1 MIPDPFLQLFVAL
14 GLGLLVGLQRERV
27 DPAIGGIRT
36 FALIT
41 VLGALAALLGR
52 SFGGW
57 VVAVGLLASAAL
69 VISGNLVRLGRG
81 DADPG
86 QTTEFS
92 AVVMYCVGALVVMA
106 PLAVS
111 VVLAGAVAVLLHLK
125 EPLHRFVGRMG
136 EQDLRAIM
144 QLVLITLV
152 ILPILPDR
160 PFGPYQ
166 VLNPYQVWLMVVLIV
181 SLSLAGYVAFK
192 LFGAN
197 AGSALA
203 GLLGGLI
210 SSTAT
215 TVAYARRTRETS
227 EGARLA
233 ALVITIASAVV
244 FGRVLVEVAAVAPSY
259 LIYIGP
265 PIGAMLGLAAVI
277 SLVAWI
283 LGRDSNA
290 EPPEPE
296 NPADLKSALVFG
308 ALYAGILLAV
318 AFARDRFGTAGLY
331 TVATL
336 SGLTDMD
343 AITLSTSRLVAG
355 GRLDPSMGWRAILLA
370 GLSNLAFKAGIVA
383 ALGSRGLFGRIAL
396 LFGLMLAGGGAI
408 LWLWP

>member
-1 MIPDPFLQLFVAL
+1 MIPDPFLQIFVAL

-27 DPAIGGIRT
+27 DPAIAGIRT

-41 VLGALAALLGR
+41 VLGTLAALLGR

-57 VVAVGLLASAAL
+57 VVAVGLLVAAAL
-69 VISGNLVRLGRG
+69 VMSGNLVRIPRG

-86 QTTEFS
+86 QTTEFT
-92 AVVMYCVGALVVMA
+92 AMVMYCAGALVVMA

-111 VVLAGAVAVLLHLK
+111 VVLVGAVAVLLHLK

-136 EQDLRAIM
+136 EGDVRAIM
-144 QLVLITLV
+144 QLVLLALV
-152 ILPILPDR
+152 ILPVLPDR

-166 VLNPYQVWLMVVLIV
+166 VLNPYQIWWMVVLIV
-181 SLSLAGYVAFK
+181 SLSLAGYLAFK

-197 AGSALA
+197 AGSVLS
-203 GLLGGLI
+203 GVLGGLI

-215 TVAYARRTRETS
+215 TVSYARRTKDSPES
-227 EGARLA
+227 ARLA
-233 ALVITIASAVV
+233 ALIITIASAVV
-244 FGRVLVEVAAVAPSY
+244 FGRVLVEMAAVAPAY
-259 LIYIGP
+259 LIEMGP
-265 PIGAMLGLAAVI
+265 PIGAMLGVALVV
-277 SLVAWI
+277 SLIAW
-283 LGRDSNA
+283 LTGREGEA
-290 EPPEPE
+290 TPPQPE
-296 NPADLKSALVFG
+296 NPADLKAALVFG

-331 TVATL
+331 TVAAL

-355 GRLDPSMGWRAILLA
+355 GLEPATGWRTILVA
-370 GLSNLAFKAGIVA
+370 GLSNLLFKAGIA
-383 ALGSRGLFGRIAL
+383 ATLGSRGLLGRIAL
-396 LFGLMLAGGGAI
+396 LFGMMLGGGGLI

>member
-1 MIPDPFLQLFVAL
+1 VIPDPFLQLAVAL

-27 DPAIGGIRT
+27 DPAIAGIRT

-57 VVAVGLLASAAL
+57 IVAVGLLVSAAL
-69 VISGNLVRLGRG
+69 VVSGNLVRLSRG
-81 DADPG
+81 EAEPG
-86 QTTEFS
+86 QTTEFT

-136 EQDLRAIM
+136 EQDVRAIM
-144 QLVLITLV
+144 QLVLISLV
-152 ILPILPDR
+152 ILPVLPDR

-166 VLNPYQVWLMVVLIV
+166 VLNPFQIWWMVVLIV

-197 AGSALA
+197 AGSALS
-203 GLLGGLI
+203 GVLGGLI

-215 TVAYARRTRETS
+215 TVSYARRTKETPES
-227 EGARLA
+227 SRLA
-233 ALVITIASAVV
+233 ALIITIASTVV
-244 FGRVLVEVAAVAPSY
+244 FGRVLVEMAAVAPRN

-265 PIGAMLGLAAVI
+265 PIGAMLGVAI
-277 SLVAWI
+277 LVSVGAWL
-283 LGRDSNA
+283 LGRDRNA
-290 EPPEPE
+290 EPPQPE
-296 NPADLKSALVFG
+296 NPADLKAALVFG

-331 TVATL
+331 VVATL

-343 AITLSTSRLVAG
+343 AITLSTSRLVAVG
-355 GRLDPSMGWRAILLA
+355 GLDPSNGWRAILLA
-370 GLSNLAFKAGIVA
+370 GLSNLVFKAGIVGV
-383 ALGSRGLFGRIAL
+383 LGSRLFGRIAL

-408 LWLWP
+408 FWLWP